1 VKRWRISLAE
11 RNSPVKLASVLF
23 IAALS
28 GAPSAFAQ
36 KLDLKL
42 DTLAAKASAKAEI
55 DLDANMLRLLMRM
68 SGEHVGDGILNGVR
82 AIRVR
87 SYTFG
92 KSGGYS
98 QQDLDAVRAQV
109 NGQPRWA
116 KIVNTKEGEDTS
128 EIWVAAD
135 GDKFGACLIIAA
147 ETNELSVVYLE
158 GTLSLAQVKGFLEH
172 DGAHELIKLAD
183 Q

>member
-1 VKRWRISLAE
+1 
-11 RNSPVKLASVLF
+11 VKLASVLF

-28 GAPSAFAQ
+28 AAPSAFAQ

-42 DTLAAKASAKAEI
+42 ETLAAKASSKAEI

-82 AIRVR
+82 AIRFR
-87 SYTFG
+87 SYTFE
-92 KSGGYS
+92 KSGAYS
-98 QQDLDAVRAQV
+98 PQDVEAIRAQV
-109 NGQPRWA
+109 NGQSRWA

-147 ETNELSVVYLE
+147 ESRELSVVYLE
-158 GTLSLAQVKGFLEH
+158 GTLSLAQVRGFMEH
-172 DGAHELIKLAD
+172 DGAHELVRLAE